1 MYNVLSLKILC
12 MIKTWRI
19 LLIYMHLNYKKPDLI
34 RLFMCFS
41 KMNMNQKNI
50 LNQDAYL

>member
-19 LLIYMHLNYKKPDLI
+19 LLNYMHLNYKKPDLI
-34 RLFMCFS
+34 RLFIYY